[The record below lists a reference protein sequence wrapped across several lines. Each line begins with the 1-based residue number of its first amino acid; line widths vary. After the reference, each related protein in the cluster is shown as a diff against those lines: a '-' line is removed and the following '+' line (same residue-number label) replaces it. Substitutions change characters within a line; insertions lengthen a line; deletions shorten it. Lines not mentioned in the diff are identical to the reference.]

1 MLTRLGKLFLFSFLL
16 FCIFNIA
23 TAQAQTAGSLS
34 GSVTDE
40 SGGALPGVTVTVMK
54 GSSVQT
60 VYTDVDGKFSTAG
73 LAAGMYDVRFE
84 LNGFITIE
92 KTDVD
97 PAAGPVVV
105 SLKPGGLAELVVVS
119 ASRVETSLINAPAT
133 MSVVSSDTLA
143 AAPAANYGDVLRQVP
158 GINVIQTSARDIN
171 ITSRQTTSTLATS
184 QLALLDGRSIYLD
197 FFGFIAWDFLPVNFD
212 EIKQIEVIRGP
223 ASAVWG
229 ANAQTGVVNIIS
241 KSPREMQG
249 TSVVFSG
256 GSVNRDVDKPAI
268 PPPPSLTPKSEGS
281 GSLWGVNVSHAQAIN
296 DMWSFKVS
304 AGYFNEDPLA
314 RPQGQI
320 CQSPPCFVPNT
331 TTATGSAFYPPYKN
345 TGTEQPKFDFRL
357 DQEFGE
363 KSKISYSAGVAGTS
377 GMIHTGIG
385 PFDISSGTKL
395 GYGRVAYQNGNFKL
409 GFFTNILDGDA
420 VNLLTVQI
428 VNGKPEPIDFIF
440 KTQTY
445 DFDGSDSWLIADH
458 HILSVGA
465 NFRKNNFDLSL
476 APLGDN
482 RNEAGGYVQDEIF
495 TDKFRFVV
503 GGRVDKFSVL
513 DKAVFSPRL
522 TFMYKPTP
530 TNAFRVSYNRA
541 FRAPSLV
548 NNFLDVTIVS
558 ALFDPRVLGIP
569 LAPIPILTKA
579 IGNQNLKE
587 ESTKAFEVGYTGE
600 INGKTT
606 IGVTYYVN
614 DTDNNI
620 NFTPNVFYSSSLT
633 PPGWPLPP
641 QVLDLLAAHGVV
653 FPAQFTYLNLGPVR
667 YQGIELSL
675 DQVINSHATM
685 NVNYSYQKDPEILNP
700 NSADAFPATEL
711 IFAPNNRFNA
721 GVNLDYPRWLANA
734 SVNYASDAFWTDV
747 LDARFWGATDAYTMV
762 NAAFG
767 VRWMNRK
774 VTTSLKIN
782 NMFNQ
787 QVQQHVFGDIIRRT
801 IYGEVKFNF

>member
-1 MLTRLGKLFLFSFLL
+1 MLTRLGRLFFLFFAL
-16 FCIFNIA
+16 FCIFNLA
-23 TAQAQTAGSLS
+23 AAQDQTASLS
-34 GSVTDE
+34 GTVTDD
-40 SGGALPGVTVTVMK
+40 SGDALPGVTVTIIQ
-54 GSSVQT
+54 GNSVQT
-60 VYTDVDGKFSTAG
+60 VYTDIGGKFFASG
-73 LAAGMYDVRFE
+73 LAPGLYDVRCE

-97 PAAGPVVV
+97 SAAGPVTIT
-105 SLKPGGLAELVVVS
+105 LKPGGLAELVVVS

-143 AAPAANYGDVLRQVP
+143 AAPAQNYGDVLRQVP

-249 TSVVFSG
+249 TSVTFSG
-256 GSVNRDVDKPAI
+256 GSVNRDVDVPASVTAYKP
-268 PPPPSLTPKSEGS
+268 LGS

-314 RPQGQI
+314 RPIGQI

-331 TTATGSAFYPPYKN
+331 TTVTGTAFYPPYKN

-385 PFDISSGTKL
+385 PFDINTGTKL
-395 GYGRVAYQNGNFKL
+395 GYGRVAYQNGNLKF

-428 VNGKPEPIDFIF
+428 VNGRPEPIDFIF

-458 HILSVGA
+458 HILSVGG
-465 NFRKNNFDLSL
+465 NFRRNNFDLSL
-476 APLGDN
+476 APRGDN

-495 TDKFRFVV
+495 TDKFRFVI

-522 TFMYKPTP
+522 TAMFKPTP
-530 TNAFRVSYNRA
+530 SNAFRVSYNRA
-541 FRAPSLV
+541 FRSPSLV

-558 ALFDPRVLGIP
+558 ALFDPRALGIP
-569 LAPIPILTKA
+569 LAPIPILSKA
-579 IGNQNLKE
+579 VGNENLKE

-600 INGKTT
+600 FHGTT
-606 IGVTYYVN
+606 TVGLTYYIN
-614 DTDNNI
+614 DTDQNI
-620 NFTPNVFYSSSLT
+620 NFTPNLFYSST
-633 PPGWPLPP
+633 PHGPFVGPPPGWPLPP
-641 QVLDLLAAHGVV
+641 QVLDLLAAHGVI

-685 NVNYSYQKDPEILNP
+685 NVNYSYQKDPEILSSSTP
-700 NSADAFPATEL
+700 FPATEL
-711 IFAPNNRFNA
+711 IFAPNHRFNA
-721 GVNLDYPRWLANA
+721 GVNLDYPRWIANA

-747 LDARFWGATDAYTMV
+747 LDARYWGATDAYTMV

-767 VRWMNRK
+767 VRWFDRK

-782 NMFNQ
+782 NMFNE
-787 QVQQHVFGDIIRRT
+787 QVQQHVFGDVLRRT